1 MIKSIAKVRKKKTCV
16 RRKILLSPFKI
27 SKSVYYS
34 YDESR
39 PDFDY
44 QDYLIVKKYFDISKS
59 KHGIRQLRM
68 AIERGEKIVFNEKKI
83 SRIKKKYGL
92 ETVIRRKNKYRAF
105 AKKKQEHEIFP
116 NILERKFRQ

>member
-1 MIKSIAKVRKKKTCV
+1 LI
-16 RRKILLSPFKI
+16 PFEI
-27 SKSVYYS
+27 SKSVYYA
-34 YDESR
+34 YNEFK

-44 QDYLIVKKYFDISKS
+44 KDYLLVKKYFDKSKA

-68 AIERGEKIVFNEKKI
+68 AIERGEKITFNEKKI

-105 AKKKQEHEIFP
+105 AKKKQEHETFP
-116 NILERKFRQ
+116 NLLERNKKSPIQFILQISLS